1 MGLSATPWI
10 PCCRRLSVSRQTQ
23 PALMQTP
30 RGALAPEFRSSG
42 RPTKWGDRQQH
53 RSDWDDSPAAVR
65 TLPSTLRK
73 LQVSLATPGRGGRSW
88 RAGLVPLACSS
99 AVSVFSGGT
108 GGGGADQRWPGGAM
122 GKRPEPGSRP
132 PLRPHGSQPHRC
144 RPWSVDRGPGVVRR
158 LVRGPRHQWSVRHGA
173 GTS

>member
-1 MGLSATPWI
+1 M
-10 PCCRRLSVSRQTQ
+10 SVSRQTQ

-30 RGALAPEFRSSG
+30 RGALACGFRSSG
-42 RPTKWGDRQQH
+42 RPTKWDDRQKH

-99 AVSVFSGGT
+99 AMAGFPGARGAAGRTRGGV
-108 GGGGADQRWPGGAM
+108 GGLWAKGQGRVLALLLLAIEIALNLDCIYRA
-122 GKRPEPGSRP
+122 GS
-132 PLRPHGSQPHRC
+132 SIC
-144 RPWSVDRGPGVVRR
+144 WAPWSVVDRR
-158 LVRGPRHQWSVRHGA
+158 LLYQTANPRL
-173 GTS
+173 